1 MEYFKRMTEF
11 IEKFNALAEDWS
23 NKEHNEFF
31 ETCELEMA
39 KAFLLDSP
47 EMSVRV
53 SKIILALKDVNDIR
67 IKVE

>member
-1 MEYFKRMTEF
+1 MEYFKMMTKF
-11 IEKFNALAEDWS
+11 IEKFNALAEDWP
-23 NKEHNEFF
+23 NEEYNEFF

-53 SKIILALKDVNDIR
+53 SKIILALKDVNDIK
-67 IKVE
+67 IKIE